1 MWMSGC
7 ELIEYARVVR
17 HFQYRGKERVRSF
30 KQLFVYTKAPQ
41 LKTKKKK
48 SLGQNIEEFE

>member
-17 HFQYRGKERVRSF
+17 HFQYRGKRACPSF

-41 LKTKKKK
+41 LKQRRRKK
-48 SLGQNIEEFE
+48 SGAEYRRV

>member
-41 LKTKKKK
+41 LKQRRRKK
-48 SLGQNIEEFE
+48 SGAEYRRV

>member
-30 KQLFVYTKAPQ
+30 KAICVHKSTTTKN
-41 LKTKKKK
+41 KEEEK